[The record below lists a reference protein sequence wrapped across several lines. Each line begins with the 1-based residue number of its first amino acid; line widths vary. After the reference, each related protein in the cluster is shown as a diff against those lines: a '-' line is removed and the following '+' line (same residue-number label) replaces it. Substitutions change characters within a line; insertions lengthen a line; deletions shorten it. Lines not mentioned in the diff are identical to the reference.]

1 MENMLNKNG
10 ITTTFVE
17 TDNLKNIDVEFPLG
31 VMTVVTGVSGSGKS
45 TLVNST
51 LYPILFNKLNKGK
64 LYPLEYKK
72 IEGLD
77 ALSAS
82 FLVIR
87 PSLPVPTT
95 VDAGI
100 SRSANILRAAG
111 ATRTGGVGC
120 AGEVTCTGEGAEAA
134 GTAGTSCF
142 TGCDVEG
149 AADEAAVGAFASVSI
164 KHTTCPTFTA
174 SPSSACNVIIPLA
187 SAGSS
192 RVALSESTS
201 ATAWSLV
208 M

>member
-1 MENMLNKNG
+1 MSIAVSFLALTKRSA
-10 ITTTFVE
+10 TFRR
-17 TDNLKNIDVEFPLG
+17 NILILARVSLRTPPVG
-31 VMTVVTGVSGSGKS
+31 V
-45 TLVNST
+45 
-51 LYPILFNKLNKGK
+51 PID
-64 LYPLEYKK
+64 
-72 IEGLD
+72 GLD

-134 GTAGTSCF
+134 GAAGTSCF

-208 M
+208 T